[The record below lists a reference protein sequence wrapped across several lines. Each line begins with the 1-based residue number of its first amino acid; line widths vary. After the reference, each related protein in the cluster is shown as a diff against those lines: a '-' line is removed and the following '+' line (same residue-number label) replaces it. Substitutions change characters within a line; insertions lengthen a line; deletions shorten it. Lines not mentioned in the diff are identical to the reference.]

1 MLGGEVMTG
10 SWYHIA
16 KAEFYVMT
24 SGFRKHRAI
33 GTVLLYTLA
42 TVWASYLAPMIIV
55 GILEII
61 MPMDVMRTLLMVMF
75 PGLMR
80 TVILFLWALLLLY
93 PLSYSLQEIKI
104 GQWEIYLSNDVKTKD
119 ILAGTFLGKMPLYGL
134 IVILV
139 APVLISPFMAA
150 FEVPLLG
157 QMLVYASL
165 AFMVISTLWLANFLT
180 SIIQARLGDSSRGND
195 IAKALSFVIALVVI
209 IPMYGLMF
217 FMPQLS
223 ELLGMD
229 AFLIMPFTWPADL
242 VSWIAITFNG
252 IGLTGGQIIGF
263 ASILKFDII
272 QSAILT
278 VTFGFLWV
286 PIAIAAADRIFTIGA
301 GARTESVTTVG
312 RDNIILRGIRRV
324 AKGPFGAL
332 TIVSLKDFGR
342 KAQNLSKIFYGVV
355 LAIIL
360 PIIIRQMSIIEGE
373 IFVVDEILPMI
384 SIMIG
389 IVGVFPF
396 AGTGFLES
404 KDQLWIIRSAP
415 KGASRFMRARL
426 ATGFLM
432 AVPLSGAPTIA
443 MIIMFALPPLLAAQI
458 FISAYIVVC
467 GAVMIAMGATAQNPD
482 YEDTKSPAHQT
493 VLMTSMLLT
502 EFTLLGPLFL
512 DLFLTLGLGI
522 DVLAVI
528 ESVLH
533 VDGLWFMITIVGPS
547 TLLFVGLAMMTLGI
561 RSLGKV
567 EV

>member
-1 MLGGEVMTG
+1 MTRT
-10 SWYHIA
+10 WYHIA
-16 KAEFYVMT
+16 KAEFYVLT
-24 SGFRKHRAI
+24 AGLRKHRVVW
-33 GTVLLYTLA
+33 TVLLYTLA
-42 TVWASYLAPMIIV
+42 LVWASYLAPTIIV
-55 GILEII
+55 GFLQVI
-61 MPMDVMRTLLMVMF
+61 MPMEVMRTLLMVMF

-80 TVILFLWALLLLY
+80 TVFLFLWAILLLY

-104 GQWEIYLSNDVKTKD
+104 GQWEIYLSNNVKTKD

-134 IVILV
+134 IVMLL
-139 APVLISPFMAA
+139 APILISPFMVA

-157 QMLVYASL
+157 QVLVYVSL

-180 SIIQARLGDSSRGND
+180 SIVQARLGDSSRGND
-195 IAKALSFVIALVVI
+195 MAKALSFVIALVVV

-229 AFLIMPFTWPADL
+229 AFLIMPFAWPADM
-242 VSWIAITFNG
+242 VSWIAITYNG
-252 IGLTGGQIIGF
+252 IGLTGSQILGF
-263 ASILKFDII
+263 ASILRFDIV

-278 VTFGFLWV
+278 VAFGLLWV
-286 PIAIAAADRIFTIGA
+286 PVAITAADRVFTISA
-301 GARTESVTTVG
+301 GARTETVSTVG
-312 RDNIILRGIRRV
+312 RDNIVLRGVRRV
-324 AKGPFGAL
+324 AKGSFGAL
-332 TIVSLKDFGR
+332 TVVSLKDFGR

-355 LAIIL
+355 LAVIMPL
-360 PIIIRQMSIIEGE
+360 LIRQMTVMEGE
-373 IFVVDEILPMI
+373 VFAIEEVLPMI

-443 MIIMFALPPLLAAQI
+443 LTIMFGLPPLIVAQI
-458 FISAYIVVC
+458 FISSYIVVC
-467 GAVMIAMGATAQNPD
+467 GAVMVAMGATAQNPN
-482 YEDTKSPAHQT
+482 YEDTKSAAHQT
-493 VLMTSMLLT
+493 VLVTSMMLT
-502 EFTLLGPLFL
+502 QFTLIGPLFI
-512 DLFLTLGLGI
+512 DIFLTIGLDI
-522 DVLAVI
+522 DMFALI

-533 VDGLWFMITIVGPS
+533 VNPFWFMIVIVGPS
-547 TLLFVGLAMMTLGI
+547 ALLLVGLAMMTLGI